1 MTTAETASSE
11 TRQQPAPDH
20 KRCASWES
28 DQPGG
33 HIDQAI
39 QLANSGK

>member
-1 MTTAETASSE
+1 MTAAASDTS
-11 TRQQPAPDH
+11 QQPTPDP
-20 KRCASWES
+20 KRCAHWAS